1 MNRHRLLIIFTRYPV
16 SGTTK
21 TRLIPALGAQG
32 ATDLQWEMTFRIL
45 AMARNVAFKH
55 EILVEIHHVGGTQ
68 SQMEKAFGHD
78 FTYVL
83 QESGDIGKKME
94 RAFDKAFEKRMEQV
108 VLIGSDCPGITGE
121 HLMQAFFCLD
131 DTDAVFGPAHDG
143 GYYLVGLKRRCPMMF
158 WNIPWGSYETLG
170 ATIETAHTMGLSA
183 RMLEPLSDIDR
194 PEDLVIWRDIRT
206 RDQQEIISVIIAAL
220 NEEATITRTVQSL
233 RAGAGIEIIVVDGG
247 STDGTVSKAAAS
259 GAKVV
264 SRALGRAAQMNYGA
278 SLARGRILLFLHA
291 DTLVPAG
298 YDRAIRD
305 ALRDNLSVAG
315 SFRLSLDGK
324 SPGLRLIEAGANLR
338 TRRCMLPYGD
348 QGLFMWKVFFLE
360 LGGYPEMPILED
372 VALIREIRRRGHV
385 ILLPLDAL
393 TSSRRYD
400 SIGVFR
406 TWFINVMVY
415 ACHGAGMPFEEIARL
430 YRTRSSVSTWIWS
443 LVKGLANRYYPERS
457 KET

>member
-1 MNRHRLLIIFTRYPV
+1 MHRHRLLIIFTRYPV

-32 ATDLQWEMTFRIL
+32 AADLQREMTLRIL
-45 AMARNVAFKH
+45 AMARTLGLKH
-55 EILVEIHHVGGTQ
+55 GILVEIHHEGGTQ

-94 RAFDKAFEKRMEQV
+94 RAFEKAFEKGMEQV

-121 HLMQAFFCLD
+121 HLMQAFSCLD
-131 DTDAVFGPAHDG
+131 VTDAVFGPAHDG
-143 GYYLVGLKRRCPMMF
+143 GYYLMGLKQRSPMMF
-158 WNIPWGSYETLG
+158 RNIPWGSDEVLSTTL
-170 ATIETAHTMGLSA
+170 ESAHSLGLSA
-183 RMLEPLSDIDR
+183 RMLEPLSDVDR
-194 PEDLVIWRDIRT
+194 PEDLAIWHDIRT

-220 NEEATITRTVQSL
+220 NEEATIARTVQSL

-247 STDGTVSKAAAS
+247 STDGTVYQAAAS

-264 SRALGRAAQMNYGA
+264 SRAPGRAAQMNYGA
-278 SLARGRILLFLHA
+278 FQARGRILLFLHA

-305 ALRDNLSVAG
+305 ALRDNSSVAG

-348 QGLFMWKVFFLE
+348 QGLFMWKEFFLE

-415 ACHGAGMPFEEIARL
+415 ACHGAGMTSEEIARL
-430 YRTRSSVSTWIWS
+430 YKTRSSASTWIWS
-443 LVKGLANRYYPERS
+443 LVRRLGNRYHLERS